1 MTEATNEPAPPIY
14 FANAV
19 TAIVNADEVSLE
31 FRRLALSHAEFAKRT
46 KDGAEPLPP
55 VTPAEFYG
63 SPPVAKVVL
72 TFTAAKF
79 LRDNLGTLIARF
91 EQSRKEGH

>member
-1 MTEATNEPAPPIY
+1 MTEPANEPAPPTY

-31 FRRLALSHAEFAKRT
+31 FRRLALSHGEFAKRT
-46 KDGAEPLPP
+46 KDGTEPLPP
-55 VTPAEFYG
+55 VTPAEFYK
-63 SPPVAKVVL
+63 SPPIAQVVL

-79 LRDNLGTLIARF
+79 LHGNLGTLLARF